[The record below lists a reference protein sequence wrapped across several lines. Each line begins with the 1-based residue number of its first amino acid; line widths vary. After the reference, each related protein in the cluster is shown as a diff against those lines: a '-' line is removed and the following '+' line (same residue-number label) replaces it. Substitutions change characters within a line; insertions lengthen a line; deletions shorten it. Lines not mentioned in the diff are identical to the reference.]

1 MTETLRESQVTEIS
15 DKLRVYSQLIE
26 EVKIGQVD
34 VSELDSMTDTI
45 ERWLLEGQLNTFDK
59 LMSYYVLG
67 HAYCTKKCQLYAPSE
82 AMYNNHIAMKEI
94 YYYRMTLFVVNGIM
108 QKKLLSLFC
117 TALRC
122 AYQAY
127 VHLGNVYD
135 HIGRHQD
142 ALHSYSLARTL
153 MPNDYMWKFNIGFSL
168 GNMYGYYE
176 IRTQPFVIEKA
187 KEFLK
192 PFLDKP
198 ETSHSALEVYKKIER
213 LNTPFKVIDENYVYN
228 ETEKDMYSMW
238 VNDHCLR
245 LNAYNDVNSH
255 SKLAQEDNLYCE
267 SIFTP
272 KGQEKSS
279 FRLISMLNEIKQ
291 GYVSARYMLYEYFQK
306 SGSCHFS
313 DDNVILL
320 DNYQYSNYSYN
331 VELAKAAF
339 RSLYSL
345 LDKIAFALNDYLSL
359 GIKGKNIS
367 FNSFWYS
374 DKKKR
379 TLRPEILSYTEV
391 ISLAGLLFIRND
403 IYGGSDS
410 FLQAEETKSLQMVR
424 NAIEHRSIQI
434 IDQGV
439 MEDKSTVL
447 YISREDFEEV
457 SMNLIRTVRQAIF
470 CFVNAIS
477 HISYDKIQEAKEHGL
492 VMSQYYDDVPD
503 CEKV

>member
-1 MTETLRESQVTEIS
+1 MIDALKESQVTETS
-15 DKLRVYSQLIE
+15 DKLKEYSEL
-26 EVKIGQVD
+26 VD
-34 VSELDSMTDTI
+34 KVRRGDREISELDSMI
-45 ERWLLEGQLNTFDK
+45 EQVERWLQEDQLNTFNK
-59 LMSYYVLG
+59 LLSYYVLG
-67 HAYCTKKCQLYAPSE
+67 HAYYTKKCQLYAPSE

-94 YYYRMTLFVVNGIM
+94 YYYRMTLFVVNEIM
-108 QKKLLSLFC
+108 QKKLHSLFF

-142 ALHSYSLARTL
+142 ALYSYSLASRL

-176 IRTQPFVIEKA
+176 IQTQPFVIERA

-198 ETSHSALEVYKKIER
+198 ETSHSVLEVYKKTER
-213 LNTPFKVIDENYVYN
+213 LKTPFKVIDENYVYN
-228 ETEKDMYSMW
+228 KTEKDRYSMW

-255 SKLAQEDNLYCE
+255 SKLAQEDSLYCE

-272 KGQEKSS
+272 TGQEESS

-306 SGSCHFS
+306 SASCHFS
-313 DDNVILL
+313 DENVILL

-339 RSLYSL
+339 RTLYSL

-359 GIKGKNIS
+359 GIKGKDIS
-367 FNSFWYS
+367 FNSFWY
-374 DKKKR
+374 DNKKTRVLR
-379 TLRPEILSYTEV
+379 TEILRYTEV

-403 IYGGSDS
+403 IYGGDDS
-410 FLQAEETKSLQMVR
+410 YLQAEETKSLQMVR
-424 NAIEHRSIQI
+424 NAMEHRSIQI
-434 IDQGV
+434 TDQGI
-439 MEDKSTVL
+439 MEDRSAVL
-447 YISREDFEEV
+447 YISREDFEAV
-457 SMNLIRTVRQAIF
+457 SINLIRTVRQAIF

-477 HISYDKIQEAKEHGL
+477 HISSDKVREAKEHGI
-492 VMSQYYDDVPD
+492 VMLQYYDDVPD

>member
-1 MTETLRESQVTEIS
+1 MTDALKESEVTATS
-15 DKLRVYSQLIE
+15 DKLEEYGKFID
-26 EVKIGQVD
+26 EVKRGNIE
-34 VSELDSMTDTI
+34 VSELDSMIETV
-45 ERWLLEGQLNTFDK
+45 ERWLWEDQLNTFDK

-67 HAYCTKKCQLYAPSE
+67 HAYCTKKCQQYTPSE
-82 AMYNNHIAMKEI
+82 AMYNNHLAMKEI
-94 YYYRMTLFVVNGIM
+94 YYYRMTLFVVNEIM
-108 QKKLLSLFC
+108 QKKLHSLFL
-117 TALRC
+117 TALHC

-142 ALHSYSLARTL
+142 ALHSYSLAGAL
-153 MPNDYMWKFNIGFSL
+153 MPNDYMWNFNIGFSL
-168 GNMYGYYE
+168 GNMHGYYE
-176 IRTQPFVIEKA
+176 NRTQPFVIARA
-187 KEFLK
+187 KELLK

-198 ETSHSALEVYKKIER
+198 ETSYSTSEMYKKIE
-213 LNTPFKVIDENYVYN
+213 LLKTPSKAIDEDYVYN
-228 ETEKDMYSMW
+228 TTEKDMYSMW
-238 VNDHCLR
+238 VNDHRLR

-267 SIFTP
+267 SIFTT
-272 KGQEKSS
+272 KGQEESS

-313 DDNVILL
+313 DENVILC

-331 VELAKAAF
+331 IELAKAAF

-359 GIKGKNIS
+359 GIKEKDVS

-374 DKKKR
+374 DKKTR
-379 TLRPEILSYTEV
+379 VLRSEILSYVEV

-410 FLQAEETKSLQMVR
+410 YLQAEETKSLQLVR
-424 NAIEHRSIQI
+424 NAMEHRSIQI
-434 IDQGV
+434 IDDGI
-439 MEDKSTVL
+439 MEDKSAVL
-447 YISREDFEEV
+447 YISREEFEEV

-477 HISYDKIQEAKEHGL
+477 HISYDKMQEAKKRSV
-492 VMSQYYDDVPD
+492 VMSQHYNDLLDS
-503 CEKV
+503 EKV